1 MNLQQIAVDSV
12 KRRGFHEDANIPIAA
27 RNLYQMEYILDRVA
41 KLGQLAR
48 SQRKNASVP
57 AMPST
62 APHTMRNALLM
73 AQCLRHIEETGE
85 LMDAIAQGNPQ
96 SIRSELADVF
106 VTLANVAAC
115 VGVDIED
122 AVRAKLTA
130 DELRGYMHGERVT
143 TVTEVTA

>member
-1 MNLQQIAVDSV
+1 MKLQQIAVDSV
-12 KRRGFHEDANIPIAA
+12 KRRGFHEDANIPVAA

-41 KLGQLAR
+41 KLGQHAR
-48 SQRKNASVP
+48 SQRKNASVA

-122 AVRAKLTA
+122 AVLDKLTA
-130 DELRGYMHGERVT
+130 DELRGYLHGERVT
-143 TVTEVTA
+143 TVTEVTQ